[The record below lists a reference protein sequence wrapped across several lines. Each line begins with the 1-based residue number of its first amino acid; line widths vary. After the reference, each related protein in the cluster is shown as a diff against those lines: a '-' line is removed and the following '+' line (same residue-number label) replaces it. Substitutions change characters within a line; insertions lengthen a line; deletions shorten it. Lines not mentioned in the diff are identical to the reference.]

1 MIIGNVDVFVISET
15 ILDESFPKGQF
26 KIPGYTTPFLVDCD
40 RNGGGIIVFLREDI
54 PVRYLSTEDKPVE
67 AFFFKLNL
75 HKKKLLMSCS
85 FKPHRN
91 NIARHLESLRRSLDL
106 Y

>member
-26 KIPGYTTPFLVDCD
+26 KFPGYTTPFLVDCD

-75 HKKKLLMSCS
+75 HKKK
-85 FKPHRN
+85 
-91 NIARHLESLRRSLDL
+91 
-106 Y
+106 